1 MVGFVDNEKIEYTV
15 EYQDAYG
22 VLYFEN
28 VQANNFSEAEMQIRQ
43 RLPDVVVR
51 AVTIVSKKNGDEQ

>member
-1 MVGFVDNEKIEYTV
+1 MDNEQIEYTV

-28 VQANNFSEAEMQIRQ
+28 VKANNFAEAKTQIRQ
-43 RLPDVVVR
+43 RFPDVVIS
-51 AVTIVSKKNGDEQ
+51 AITIVSKKNGEEQ